1 MLTWGRGRD
10 ESPDEHRLYPED
22 LSRPCDRVCPLPR
35 EKGELISPVKSSNLD
50 RDTIR
55 FALI

>member
-10 ESPDEHRLYPED
+10 ESPDKHRLYPED

-35 EKGELISPVKSSNLD
+35 EKEELLKSSK
-50 RDTIR
+50 
-55 FALI
+55 AQ